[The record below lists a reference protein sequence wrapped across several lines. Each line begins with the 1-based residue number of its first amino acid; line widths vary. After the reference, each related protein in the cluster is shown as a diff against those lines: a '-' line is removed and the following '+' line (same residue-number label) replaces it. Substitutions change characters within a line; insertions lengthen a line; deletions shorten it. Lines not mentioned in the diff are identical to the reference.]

1 MTNDMGH
8 SLLRASQRITLNLKQ
23 TLILKNSQI
32 NKKYNSRFA
41 IICILE
47 RIYTKRTKIDEWSFG
62 SLKKTVYRLPNNTVA
77 MWSVKT
83 SWKNLGYLLLNKIAP
98 LVSPRSDKS
107 MEEAIDTADKAT
119 SNQENGNEQTILNY
133 ALHSA
138 TLKKN
143 IPFLYKRSYN
153 STQLYINL
161 VQLWSILFKNIK
173 LENCDK
179 VAASLL
185 LVQAVVH
192 YNDVPEKE
200 TAPMQHFN
208 KLEFNVIPTF
218 PLFTSKRS
226 IRNSNVASSNFT
238 KKLFQSFQKSPKCQL
253 QITKGYQKIHRL
265 IKNATSVTD
274 HDTDLKAYITKWAVS
289 ELWNIFFHKDNPYFD
304 RLQAF
309 KGFLYNLR
317 KSYKRISSN
326 SLHQKEWFTY

>member
-62 SLKKTVYRLPNNTVA
+62 SLKKTVYSLPKNTVA
-77 MWSVKT
+77 MWSCEFFTGILIKT
-83 SWKNLGYLLLNKIAP
+83 AFLLYSYFHCSLAYLLLNKIAP
-98 LVSPRSDKS
+98 LVIPRSDKS
-107 MEEAIDTADKAT
+107 MEEAVDTADKVT
-119 SNQENGNEQTILNY
+119 SNLGNELTIMTY
-133 ALHSA
+133 ALQSA
-138 TLKKN
+138 TQEKN

-226 IRNSNVASSNFT
+226 IRNSNVASSVIVHIY
-238 KKLFQSFQKSPKCQL
+238 SKS
-253 QITKGYQKIHRL
+253 QISAHTEMSCFMSSIIL
-265 IKNATSVTD
+265 CED
-274 HDTDLKAYITKWAVS
+274 
-289 ELWNIFFHKDNPYFD
+289 FD
-304 RLQAF
+304 
-309 KGFLYNLR
+309 
-317 KSYKRISSN
+317 
-326 SLHQKEWFTY
+326 